1 MPITFFYHLKQLQP
15 QMFFSVSTTT
25 QRLSTDL
32 TTNPAIEKTTSS
44 SLPSSTK
51 ETSVTSL
58 TDTTSMSDK
67 NVKQVPTQ
75 TPESK
80 ASKKGNDCLC

>member
-80 ASKKGNDCLC
+80 ASKKGNGVLC

>member
-15 QMFFSVSTTT
+15 QMLYSVSTTT

-51 ETSVTSL
+51 ETRVTSL
-58 TDTTSMSDK
+58 TETTSMSDK

-80 ASKKGNDCLC
+80 ASKRGNDLLC

>member
-15 QMFFSVSTTT
+15 QMLYSVSTTT

-80 ASKKGNDCLC
+80 ASKKGNDFLC